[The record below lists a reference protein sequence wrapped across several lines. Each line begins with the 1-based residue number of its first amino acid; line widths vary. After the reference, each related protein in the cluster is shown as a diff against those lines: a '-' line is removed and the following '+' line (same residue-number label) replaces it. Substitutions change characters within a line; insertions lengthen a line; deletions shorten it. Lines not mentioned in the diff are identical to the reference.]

1 MKRKLLG
8 WLMAVLMLP
17 AAVASADTALIFTNT
32 SYQNYPRNPG
42 SDALVNLADDFQA
55 AGFEVAILRDFT
67 SNQLAAQ
74 AGEIDRLLRRPGRLV
89 IVVNGY
95 LARTRTDSVLLGID
109 ADRPSRLMLDRA
121 GLSMGSLFDYAH
133 FKQGNVVIAAGKDAG
148 GAANVDL
155 GPGLSRGFLFNSIPQ
170 GMTVLSGVP
179 RDLAPFIANEL
190 LQPGRSLR
198 AAAQD
203 AGDAIRVFGY
213 NPASAAFLPGTST
226 VAPSPAQDEGAYWNQ
241 IRAQNRIEGYREY
254 LRRYPAGR
262 FAAEA
267 ERRIDALA
275 TTPQTRAQQAEAA
288 LNLNAAQRRAIQRSL
303 TLIGYDTRGVDGVFG
318 PRTRA
323 AIADFQRNARL
334 EVTGYLT
341 GNQIAR
347 IQNRAEQRA
356 AQLRAEA
363 EQRRLE
369 QERQDRD
376 FWRQTGA
383 SGFEDDLRAYLRR
396 YPDGLYADQARDQ
409 LRAIEREN
417 RRLARIEERN
427 AWNDAAMQN
436 TVQAYRRY
444 LRTYPNGR
452 FAEEARARIRAMT
465 EPETPPAVVQAAR
478 AEENALGLNQFRRQ
492 LIEGQLRSLN
502 LEPGRVDGTFDRAT
516 RRALRRFQRAN
527 ELPVTG
533 YVTQATIIRLLA
545 SVLEQ

>member
-32 SYQNYPRNPG
+32 LYQNYPRNPG

-55 AGFEVAILRDFT
+55 TGFEVAILRDFT

-170 GMTVLSGVP
+170 GMTVLSGFP

-376 FWRQTGA
+376 FWRATGA